1 MKKKRKDNKKTKN
14 IIIIALSVIM
24 LVPLII
30 GIGLLIYGSYLYK
43 LDYTYSPVET
53 GNVFYCGT
61 ENNDDVYCDVKD
73 KLFKH
78 YKISDTVYYLVDSN
92 NQIKIIYNPL
102 EVKSTGYKFINV
114 SIAIGLLYLL
124 VSNLIFFFKN
134 RNKHI
139 TIAIIGITI
148 FFVLIACALLYTSY
162 GVEFWIDEGN
172 TSILL
177 LGVYLLFMYFFIH
190 LIKNRK

>member
-1 MKKKRKDNKKTKN
+1 MKKKTVKKTKEN
-14 IIIIALSVIM
+14 KKIKIIIISTII

-30 GIGLLIYGSYLYK
+30 GIGFLIYGSYLYK
-43 LDYTYSPVET
+43 LDYTYSSVDT

-78 YKISDTVYYLVDSN
+78 YKIADTVYYIIDDN
-92 NQIKIIYNPL
+92 NQVKIIYNPL
-102 EVKSTGYKFINV
+102 EVKSTGYKFINA

-124 VSNLIFFFKN
+124 VSNFIFFFKN

-148 FFVLIACALLYTSY
+148 VFILIAGAN
-162 GVEFWIDEGN
+162 GVEFWINDGNDN
-172 TSILL
+172 TSQLL